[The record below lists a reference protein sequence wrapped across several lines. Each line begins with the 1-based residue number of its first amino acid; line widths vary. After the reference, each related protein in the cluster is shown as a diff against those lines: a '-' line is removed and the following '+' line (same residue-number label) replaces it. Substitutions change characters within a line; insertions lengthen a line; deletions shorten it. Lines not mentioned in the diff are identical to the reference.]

1 MSKKTKTIDELLTKV
16 VQFNDSIPSNWL
28 VVTADTIIDVR
39 DGTHDTPKYVEEGFP
54 LITSKNLKNG
64 KLDFSNVKYISPEDH
79 ELICKRSRVD
89 EQDILFAMIGTIGNP
104 VLVED
109 IQNEFSI
116 KNVGL
121 FKPNRKIIDSKYL
134 YYYLSSPIYLEPLI
148 GNAKGSTQKFVS
160 LGMLR
165 KSPIILPPINEQ
177 KRIAEKIERLFAKI
191 DEAKRLIEEVKE
203 SFELRRAAILDK
215 AIKGKLVSQSPLDE
229 PADKLLQ
236 YIEEQKQHLVKQKKI
251 KKEKSLPSLEQNE
264 LLYNIPENW
273 RWVRLGEVIELIS
286 GRDVSVKECNNEG
299 VGVPYIMGASNIA
312 EDRLI
317 IERWI
322 EKPSVVGK
330 KGDVLL
336 SVKGTVGKTII
347 QEVEEAHL
355 SRQIMGLRPIHGVH
369 NGYLK
374 IFIQTYVQVL
384 KEKSKGVIPGIS
396 REDVLLAPFPLPP
409 YNEQKRIA
417 EKVDLLLS
425 KLETEKE
432 MVLEVEQKLDLLKQS
447 ILNKAFRGELGTND
461 PTDEHAI
468 ELLKEVLKSK

>member
-1 MSKKTKTIDELLTKV
+1 MSKKKQKSMEELLEEALVPEEEQPYKVPENWVWTRLGKLLELVYGKSLPEKKRSGNGFPVYGSNGVVGYHSEFLIEGPVIIVGRKGSYGEVNWYNESGWAIDTTYYVLAKQKINYKYVYYLLKTLNLKKLNRSTAIPGLNREDAYTQKV
-16 VQFNDSIPSNWL
+16 V
-28 VVTADTIIDVR
+28 
-39 DGTHDTPKYVEEGFP
+39 
-54 LITSKNLKNG
+54 
-64 KLDFSNVKYISPEDH
+64 
-79 ELICKRSRVD
+79 
-89 EQDILFAMIGTIGNP
+89 
-104 VLVED
+104 
-109 IQNEFSI
+109 
-116 KNVGL
+116 
-121 FKPNRKIIDSKYL
+121 
-134 YYYLSSPIYLEPLI
+134 
-148 GNAKGSTQKFVS
+148 
-160 LGMLR
+160 
-165 KSPIILPPINEQ
+165 LPPFKEQ
-177 KRIAEKIERLFAKI
+177 KRIVEKIEQLFAKI

-251 KKEKSLPSLEQNE
+251 KKEKPLPILEQNE

-286 GRDVSVKECNNEG
+286 GRDVSAKECNNEG

-312 EDRLI
+312 DDRLI

-396 REDVLLAPFPLPP
+396 REDVLLAPLPLPP

-417 EKVDLLLS
+417 EKVELLLS

-468 ELLKEVLKSK
+468 KLLKEVLKSK